1 MMATNSCS
9 FFMSTIN
16 GKSLPQVILHIK
28 AILDQIAREIKHRFY
43 DKRQTWICTSWPSFS
58 FTCRLTVYYN
68 FTKIGRFRPILSI
81 RNYYCLKLFLS
92 AHFSTWIW
100 HLPFAINAML
110 NLSNVDSI
118 CTVYTYT
125 PTGHRKLSKLKWNH
139 KSQASDFTVWKVA
152 IMRLKKWDILP
163 KTL

>member
-16 GKSLPQVILHIK
+16 CKSLPQVILHIK
-28 AILDQIAREIKHRFY
+28 AILDQIARENKHPVY
-43 DKRQTWICTSWPSFS
+43 DKRQTWICTTWPSFS

-68 FTKIGRFRPILSI
+68 FTKIVYSGQFYPQE
-81 RNYYCLKLFLS
+81 NYCLKLFLS

-100 HLPFAINAML
+100 HLPFAVNAML
-110 NLSNVDSI
+110 NLSNVDGI

-125 PTGHRKLSKLKWNH
+125 PTGHRKLSKLKWKH
-139 KSQASDFTVWKVA
+139 KSQASDFTAKVA
-152 IMRLKKWDILP
+152 VMRLKNWDILP

>member
-16 GKSLPQVILHIK
+16 CKSLPQVILHIK
-28 AILDQIAREIKHRFY
+28 AILDQIAREIKHPVY
-43 DKRQTWICTSWPSFS
+43 DKRQTWIYTTWPSFS

-68 FTKIGRFRPILSI
+68 FTKIGRFRPILFI
-81 RNYYCLKLFLS
+81 RKLLFKAVFI

-100 HLPFAINAML
+100 HLPFAVNAML
-110 NLSNVDSI
+110 NLSNVDGI
-118 CTVYTYT
+118 CTVYMYT
-125 PTGHRKLSKLKWNH
+125 SRGHRKLSRLKWNH
-139 KSQASDFTVWKVA
+139 KSQASDFTAKVA
-152 IMRLKKWDILP
+152 VMRFKKWDILP